1 MNYSFN
7 AFRILSSA
15 LVHKQNVSSP
25 SNIIT
30 LMYCVIF
37 ARITHVKVC
46 SVKYSCPL
54 VFSYKNEGG
63 EEQGRNPVKFGC
75 VVGGGRLRRRS
86 RSREEKDFHKV
97 EMENGGPKKRKKGEK
112 GKHHTGAISWL
123 LLPALHTVSVKSV
136 LLCCSVC
143 GCWSRQSSCILC
155 PIP

>member
-25 SNIIT
+25 SNIIS
-30 LMYCVIF
+30 LMFCVIF

-54 VFSYKNEGG
+54 VFSYKNEEG

-75 VVGGGRLRRRS
+75 VVGGGRLRRRRS
-86 RSREEKDFHKV
+86 RSREEEDFDKV
-97 EMENGGPKKRKKGEK
+97 EMEKGDQKKPKKNTTREPL
-112 GKHHTGAISWL
+112 A
-123 LLPALHTVSVKSV
+123 
-136 LLCCSVC
+136 
-143 GCWSRQSSCILC
+143 SSSFPRRIQ
-155 PIP
+155 